1 MRQRN
6 ITRAQ
11 IEEIVSNPERTRPGR
26 RGVIEYDSTVDGR
39 PLCAV
44 VVEGS
49 EPPLVVTIMIR
60 E

>member
-1 MRQRN
+1 MRQRF
-6 ITRAQ
+6 ITREQ
-11 IEEIVSNPERTRPGR
+11 IEAVIRNPERVRPGR
-26 RGVIEYDSTVDGR
+26 RGVVEYDAIIDGR

-49 EPPLVVTIMIR
+49 DPPLVVTIMIR